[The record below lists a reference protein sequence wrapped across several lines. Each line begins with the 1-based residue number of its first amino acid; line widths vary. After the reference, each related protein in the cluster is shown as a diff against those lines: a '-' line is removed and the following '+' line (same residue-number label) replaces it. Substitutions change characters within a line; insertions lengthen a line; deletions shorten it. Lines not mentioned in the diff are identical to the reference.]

1 MITNFNSLFELSAA
15 LNIGYASIPQ
25 LATAINDMFFNKII
39 NSIHT
44 VEKKFEPAE
53 KMIEA
58 IERDDFSEEEKNA
71 LKGKIQKEISETTKI
86 KTNITSE
93 LTSSN
98 NRISNIMRPYFILVS
113 IMSIGFMIVGGYMKK
128 EDLFPTQSI
137 LDIYIIAIFL
147 IILKI
152 TLRFKSSWERNIL
165 ILMGLIGF
173 GYLCYLYEDNLL
185 SVVQSFNFSNK
196 DIINIML
203 CTTIVPLF
211 VSIILYFYTS
221 RSIVSEYEPKVK
233 KQYLDIENIL
243 KEVEHVSLAKQ
254 STAVLKKIV
263 SSSN

>member
-1 MITNFNSLFELSAA
+1 LINNFNSLFELSAA

-39 NSIHT
+39 NSIHI

-58 IERDDFSEEEKNA
+58 IERDDFSEEEKNT
-71 LKGKIQKEISETTKI
+71 LKSKIQKEISETTKI
-86 KTNITSE
+86 KTNITRE
-93 LTSSN
+93 LASSN
-98 NRISNIMRPYFILVS
+98 TRVSNIMRPYFILVS
-113 IMSIGFMIVGGYMKK
+113 IMSIGFMIVGGYMNA
-128 EDLFPTQSI
+128 EDAFPIQSI

-152 TLRFKSSWERNIL
+152 MLRFKSSWERNTL
-165 ILMGLIGF
+165 IGVGLIIF
-173 GYLCYLYEDNLL
+173 GYFCYTYEGNVL
-185 SVVQSFNFSNK
+185 SIVQSLNLSNK
-196 DIINIML
+196 SIINIML
-203 CTTIVPLF
+203 CTTTVPLL

-221 RSIVSEYEPKVK
+221 RAIVAEYEPKVK
-233 KQYLDIENIL
+233 KQYSDIENIL